1 MNAAPPLPR
10 MAVLVVEDNPSVASL
25 LQRGLER
32 DGYAVDVAVDG
43 NEALTLGLENT
54 YVAIV
59 LDVMIPEPDGLA
71 VARQLRQHGSWV
83 PILML
88 TARDRIEDR
97 IAGLYAGADDYLGK
111 PFSVRE
117 LTARLHALSR
127 RASFDRPNVLQAG
140 DIQLDPATR
149 EARLGTVAVPLSTRE
164 FDLLAELV
172 RHPGEVM
179 ADTYLADHVF
189 GRLGQPGRD
198 VVAFYIDRLRDKLD
212 RPFGR
217 DVIQRVEETG
227 YRLAPTR

>member
-1 MNAAPPLPR
+1 

-32 DGYAVDVAVDG
+32 DGYAVDLAVDG
-43 NEALTLGLENT
+43 NEALALGLENT

-140 DIQLDPATR
+140 DLQLDPATR
-149 EARLGTVAVPLSTRE
+149 EARMGSAAVPLSTRE

-172 RHPGEVM
+172 RHPGEVL